1 MIRVFIAEDQKTVQQ
16 ILKSYLELEPDI
28 EVVGTATNGQLAIEQ
43 IELLKP
49 DVAIVDIEMPEVD
62 GLTAT
67 QAISQRFSE
76 TKVLILSVHDNER
89 YLNNALQVGAK
100 GYLLK
105 TTSPKDLV
113 NAIRAVHQ
121 GYFQLSPG
129 LIEKFYADKPEKIRN
144 FGQVPLAASYKK
156 GQGKIE
162 RTNGAAVNLVQPETT
177 ILPTFGSET
186 ISFPQQSRTKN
197 NGHYLL
203 LGLLLN
209 AAVWALVLAY
219 LKFFPQ
225 TYASKWG
232 IKILETNPGVEV
244 VLGDGTIALS
254 DPGYRKPLKARDP
267 RTDYVYLAKS
277 RTLLDKAAKKF
288 DMPVKEFGEPK
299 IKVDEDSGLIAF
311 EIKGK
316 SPAEAQNKAWMM
328 QELIVLE
335 IDRLRRVELER
346 QEKETQVTLESARR
360 KLNAAQ
366 EQLSKYKASSDFG
379 VQEQIEK
386 LSATLEE
393 LRRQRVD
400 VVAQEQGF
408 KNRFSQLSGD
418 LKLSS
423 KEAEDAYKLQADHVY
438 KQYLEEYW
446 QSRRELANLASQFTS
461 RHPAFKAKQAQVN
474 ESASALQKQANFV
487 LGRTVSLDKLSNLA
501 LPTTAPTRDDMFK
514 DLVTNRA
521 DRQKLVGQ
529 NRQLEAQI
537 AGLETRLRNL
547 SKQKMQVDR
556 LKRDLQ
562 VAEAVFAA
570 TLAKLDFS
578 KQNIYSNYPPAQLV
592 IEPSLPETKEAT
604 TPSTSSA
611 LLGGLAGSFL
621 VTTGIFLLQ
630 SDKSRS

>member
-1 MIRVFIAEDQKTVQQ
+1 M
-16 ILKSYLELEPDI
+16 
-28 EVVGTATNGQLAIEQ
+28 VGTATNGQLALEQ

-67 QAISQRFSE
+67 QAISQRFGE

-105 TTSPKDLV
+105 TTPPKDLV
-113 NAIRAVHQ
+113 NAIRAVNQ

-129 LIEKFYADKPEKIRN
+129 LIEKFYAEKPEKIRH
-144 FGQVPLAASYKK
+144 FGQAPLAASYKK
-156 GQGKIE
+156 GQSKID
-162 RTNGAAVNLVQPETT
+162 RTNGAAVNLVQSETT
-177 ILPTFGSET
+177 VLQTFGSET
-186 ISFPQQSRTKN
+186 ISYPQSRTKN
-197 NGHYLL
+197 SSHYLL

-225 TYASKWG
+225 TYTSKWG
-232 IKILETNPGVEV
+232 IKILESNPGVEV
-244 VLGDGTIALS
+244 VLTDGASALS
-254 DPGYRKPLKARDP
+254 DRGYRKPLSVRD
-267 RTDYVYLAKS
+267 RRADYAYLAKS
-277 RTLLDKAAKKF
+277 PPLLDKAAKKL
-288 DMPVKEFGEPK
+288 DMSVREFGEPK
-299 IKVDEDSGLIAF
+299 IKIDENSDLIAF

-316 SPAEAQNKAWMM
+316 SPAEAQHKAWMM
-328 QELIVLE
+328 QELIVLQ

-346 QEKETQVTLESARR
+346 QQKETQTILESARR

-366 EQLSKYKASSDFG
+366 ERLSKYKVSSG
-379 VQEQIEK
+379 LAAQEQIEK
-386 LSATLEE
+386 LSATIEE

-400 VVAQEQGF
+400 VVAREQGL
-408 KNRFSQLSGD
+408 KNSFSQLSND

-423 KEAEDAYKLQADHVY
+423 KEAADAYKLQADNVY
-438 KQYLEEYW
+438 KQYLEEYS

-461 RHPAFKAKQAQVN
+461 KHPAFKAKQAQVN
-474 ESASALQKQANFV
+474 ESANALQKQANYV

-501 LPTTAPTRDDMFK
+501 LPTTTPTQDDMFK

-529 NRQLEAQI
+529 NRQLETQI
-537 AGLETRLRNL
+537 VELETRLRNL
-547 SKQKMQVDR
+547 SKQTMEVDR
-556 LKRDLQ
+556 LKGDLQ
-562 VAEAVFAA
+562 IAEAVFKA
-570 TLAKLDFS
+570 TLAKLDFG
-578 KQNIYSNYPPAQLV
+578 KENIYSNYPPAQLV
-592 IEPSLPETKEAT
+592 IEPSLPDTKEPT
-604 TPSTSSA
+604 TPSTNLA
-611 LLGGLAGSFL
+611 LLGGLTGSFL

-630 SDKSRS
+630 SDKSRT

>member
-28 EVVGTATNGQLAIEQ
+28 EVVGTATNGQLALEQ

-105 TTSPKDLV
+105 TTPPKDLV

-129 LIEKFYADKPEKIRN
+129 LIEKFYTEKPEKIRN
-144 FGQVPLAASYKK
+144 FGQAPLASYKK
-156 GQGKIE
+156 GQGRIE
-162 RTNGAAVNLVQPETT
+162 RTNGAAVNLIQPETS
-177 ILPTFGSET
+177 ILQTFGSET

-197 NGHYLL
+197 NGRYLL

-209 AAVWALVLAY
+209 VAVWALVLAY

-225 TYASKWG
+225 TYTSKWG

-244 VLGDGTIALS
+244 VLSDETIALS
-254 DPGYRKPLKARDP
+254 DSGYRKPLRDRDP
-267 RTDYVYLAKS
+267 RTDYVYLAKN

-299 IKVDEDSGLIAF
+299 IKIDEASGLIAF

-316 SPAEAQNKAWMM
+316 SPAEAQHKAWIM

-335 IDRLRRVELER
+335 IDRLRRVELKR
-346 QEKETQVTLESARR
+346 QEKETQVSLESARR

-366 EQLSKYKASSDFG
+366 EQLSKYKTSSDFG
-379 VQEQIEK
+379 SQEQIEK
-386 LSATLEE
+386 LSATIEE

-400 VVAQEQGF
+400 VVAQEQGL

-423 KEAEDAYKLQADHVY
+423 KEAADAYKLQADNVY
-438 KQYLEEYW
+438 KQYLEEYS
-446 QSRRELANLASQFTS
+446 QNRRELAKLTSQFTS
-461 RHPAFKAKQAQVN
+461 RHPAYKAKQAQVN

-487 LGRTVSLDKLSNLA
+487 LGRTVSLDKLNNLA
-501 LPTTAPTRDDMFK
+501 LSTTTSTRDDMFK

-529 NRQLEAQI
+529 DKQLEAQI
-537 AGLETRLRNL
+537 ATLETRLHNL
-547 SKQKMQVDR
+547 SKQKIQVDR

-570 TLAKLDFS
+570 TLAKLELS

-621 VTTGIFLLQ
+621 LTTGIFLLH
-630 SDKSRS
+630 SDKSKS